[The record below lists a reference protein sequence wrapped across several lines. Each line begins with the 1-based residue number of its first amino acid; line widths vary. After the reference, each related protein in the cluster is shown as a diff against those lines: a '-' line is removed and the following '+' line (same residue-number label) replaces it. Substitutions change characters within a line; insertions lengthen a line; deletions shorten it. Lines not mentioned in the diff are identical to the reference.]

1 MKRRRGALARHRPS
15 DLAVAADAATDDAA
29 NTARPPRGNRYQ
41 GMKLPHERD
50 ESAHRPGAPNPT
62 TEQGARDL
70 ESGKTNTEGYDAA
83 ARRVEDQARRG

>member
-1 MKRRRGALARHRPS
+1 MKRRRGALRRRPA
-15 DLAVAADAATDDAA
+15 DLGVAADVATDDAA

-50 ESAHRPGAPNPT
+50 ESAHRPGSPNPA

-83 ARRVEDQARRG
+83 ARRVERQERGG

>member
-1 MKRRRGALARHRPS
+1 
-15 DLAVAADAATDDAA
+15 VAADVATDNAA

-41 GMKLPHERD
+41 RMKLPHERD
-50 ESAHRPGAPNPT
+50 ESAHHPGSPNPA

-83 ARRVEDQARRG
+83 ARRVAHQ

>member
-1 MKRRRGALARHRPS
+1 VKRRRGALARHRPS
-15 DLAVAADAATDDAA
+15 DLGVAADVATDTAA
-29 NTARPPRGNRYQ
+29 NAARPPRGNRYQ
-41 GMKLPHERD
+41 RMKLPHERD

-83 ARRVEDQARRG
+83 ARGVEDQERHG

>member
-1 MKRRRGALARHRPS
+1 VKRRRGALATHRPS
-15 DLAVAADAATDDAA
+15 DLVVTADVATDDAA
-29 NTARPPRGNRYQ
+29 NTARRPRGNRYQ

-50 ESAHRPGAPNPT
+50 ESAYRLGAPNPT

-83 ARRVEDQARRG
+83 ERRVEDQARRG